1 MRLGSRAGWG
11 AAIPQHTLLWGG
23 CGMGVELGPCGV
35 MELREAS
42 HGAGRVGPKPHVAT
56 DAAMASSKGFG
67 FSASSC
73 QQALPDLLPGRGEE
87 GYRGGAAP
95 SRKPRLGCSPHSQG
109 RFVGAPA

>member
-42 HGAGRVGPKPHVAT
+42 KSREINDK
-56 DAAMASSKGFG
+56 SK
-67 FSASSC
+67 
-73 QQALPDLLPGRGEE
+73 D
-87 GYRGGAAP
+87 
-95 SRKPRLGCSPHSQG
+95 
-109 RFVGAPA
+109 